1 MPTLLRVLAVLVV
14 ALGVLLAAAAG
25 WQLATDEHF
34 REVAEAYARHPDHA
48 LFQGEYWVA
57 AARHYGQIVAVVGG
71 LLGGLSLG
79 AVMFA
84 LAELV
89 ADRRR
94 RG

>member
-14 ALGVLLAAAAG
+14 ALGLLLAAAAG
-25 WQLATDEHF
+25 WQLGTDEHF

-48 LFQGEYWVA
+48 LFQSEYWVA
-57 AARHYGQIVAVVGG
+57 AVRHYGQMAAVVGG
-71 LLGGLSLG
+71 VLGGLSLG

>member
-1 MPTLLRVLAVLVV
+1 MPTLLRVLAVLVI
-14 ALGVLLAAAAG
+14 ALGAGAAGVAG

-48 LFQGEYWVA
+48 LFQSEYWVA
-57 AARHYGQIVAVVGG
+57 AARHYGQIAVVVGG

-79 AVMFA
+79 AVMLA

-89 ADRRR
+89 ARGRR
-94 RG
+94 